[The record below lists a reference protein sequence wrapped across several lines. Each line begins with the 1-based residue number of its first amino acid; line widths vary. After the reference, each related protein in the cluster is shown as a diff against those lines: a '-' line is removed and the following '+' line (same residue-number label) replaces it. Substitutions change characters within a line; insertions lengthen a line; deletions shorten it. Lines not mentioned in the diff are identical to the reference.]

1 MSGYI
6 LNKDGIKQENRTRL
20 YRQTEL
26 ELMTTHQ
33 LREICREEKI
43 IPGVLNPLDKEELIH
58 VIMRYRGSRQQR
70 LIREDRKEGW
80 ETVEQMFRKGQ
91 IHAVQDNTL
100 HIPSKLIR
108 YRGRCMDQNDQIFI
122 PYREELEDTNAILV
136 SGGREICG
144 FFSLRR
150 HNPEE
155 ERLYV
160 IGERN
165 VSCVEADLKE
175 YDLYCF
181 AKEESDRIYELYMGS
196 MGQTPA
202 YLEAYRIPLL
212 DVEVRDPVKL
222 RFPLVIDFGSTNT
235 AAGVYLDNVYLEE
248 VKDAPFSRRFGES
261 GIRHVSFDEGALLLP
276 SVAGVVTVTD
286 GKPVFVYGEEA
297 VRLSNAC
304 YVDEGFSIFYDMKR
318 WISDYEKEEEI
329 TDRTGRRAFVK
340 RRDILRSYFMYIVET
355 AQDCFKCSVERIQIS
370 CPVKQKFLFQ
380 KLFQDILPEYVS
392 GEEEMLDEGVS
403 VLYNTIS
410 GMLEAGSAKP
420 DTAYQALIV
429 DCGGGTTDLCACRFR
444 VRDDR
449 VAYHIRIETSYENG
463 DTHFGGNKL
472 TYRIMQYMK
481 IRMAEK
487 LGASLSCQTE
497 EILNGM
503 DMDIYRYVD
512 ENGTESLYQALEE
525 AYEAAETCIPT
536 RFQEYELQSR
546 EDYFKVK
553 NNFYHLFFL
562 AEQVKKHFYEQ
573 AGVLRVG
580 VSSEEKKET
589 DISWVRADKWKLSVK
604 TGREFQVC
612 KEFPEIILNLYE
624 IKMLL
629 KGDIYGI
636 VHKFLEPLYLS
647 DKLSDFSFLKLTG
660 QSCKIDLFR
669 DALKEFL
676 PGRMIQFKRR
686 NRAAEGDIDLKL
698 SCVDGALKYIRDKRL
713 GYADIEL
720 YSDKPIL
727 PYTVSALTHNGR
739 EVELINGFLREEET
753 RYVSRNLEDVTL
765 QLFLK
770 DTEGKVRYHFY
781 FDCQPGTFRKVTYEE
796 IREIYGDRI
805 LQKETDSIVNRE
817 ARFFA
822 WKRCREW
829 GYVIVPVYRN
839 EEALYLGQEQFY
851 PFEHEGW
858 VKSYFDGKK

>member
-297 VRLSNAC
+297 K
-304 YVDEGFSIFYDMKR
+304 DEM
-318 WISDYEKEEEI
+318 
-329 TDRTGRRAFVK
+329 
-340 RRDILRSYFMYIVET
+340 
-355 AQDCFKCSVERIQIS
+355 
-370 CPVKQKFLFQ
+370 P
-380 KLFQDILPEYVS
+380 
-392 GEEEMLDEGVS
+392 
-403 VLYNTIS
+403 
-410 GMLEAGSAKP
+410 
-420 DTAYQALIV
+420 
-429 DCGGGTTDLCACRFR
+429 
-444 VRDDR
+444 
-449 VAYHIRIETSYENG
+449 
-463 DTHFGGNKL
+463 
-472 TYRIMQYMK
+472 
-481 IRMAEK
+481 
-487 LGASLSCQTE
+487 
-497 EILNGM
+497 
-503 DMDIYRYVD
+503 
-512 ENGTESLYQALEE
+512 
-525 AYEAAETCIPT
+525 
-536 RFQEYELQSR
+536 
-546 EDYFKVK
+546 
-553 NNFYHLFFL
+553 
-562 AEQVKKHFYEQ
+562 
-573 AGVLRVG
+573 
-580 VSSEEKKET
+580 
-589 DISWVRADKWKLSVK
+589 
-604 TGREFQVC
+604 
-612 KEFPEIILNLYE
+612 
-624 IKMLL
+624 
-629 KGDIYGI
+629 
-636 VHKFLEPLYLS
+636 
-647 DKLSDFSFLKLTG
+647 
-660 QSCKIDLFR
+660 
-669 DALKEFL
+669 
-676 PGRMIQFKRR
+676 
-686 NRAAEGDIDLKL
+686 
-698 SCVDGALKYIRDKRL
+698 
-713 GYADIEL
+713 
-720 YSDKPIL
+720 
-727 PYTVSALTHNGR
+727 
-739 EVELINGFLREEET
+739 
-753 RYVSRNLEDVTL
+753 
-765 QLFLK
+765 
-770 DTEGKVRYHFY
+770 
-781 FDCQPGTFRKVTYEE
+781 
-796 IREIYGDRI
+796 
-805 LQKETDSIVNRE
+805 
-817 ARFFA
+817 
-822 WKRCREW
+822 
-829 GYVIVPVYRN
+829 
-839 EEALYLGQEQFY
+839 
-851 PFEHEGW
+851 
-858 VKSYFDGKK
+858 